1 MAGVKLDTVRAGVKL
16 LSGVLKAAE
25 QEMGNGNGKITR
37 TELRNIKDM
46 YGDGGSLDA
55 ALTNIVKYAQAKYG
69 VSSPS
74 VSQLNAALADAMR
87 NAAKADTNK
96 SDNLSPTEQK
106 KLATTWKSIVDFAAD
121 YKGSR
126 VSDVVAPRGAP

>member
-25 QEMGNGNGKITR
+25 SEVGNANGRVTK

-55 ALTNIVKYAQAKYG
+55 ALTNIVKYAQAKYK
-69 VSSPS
+69 VESPS
-74 VSQLNAALADAMR
+74 ISQLNSALADAMK

-121 YKGSR
+121 YKGTR
-126 VSDVVAPRGAP
+126 VSDVISPRGAP